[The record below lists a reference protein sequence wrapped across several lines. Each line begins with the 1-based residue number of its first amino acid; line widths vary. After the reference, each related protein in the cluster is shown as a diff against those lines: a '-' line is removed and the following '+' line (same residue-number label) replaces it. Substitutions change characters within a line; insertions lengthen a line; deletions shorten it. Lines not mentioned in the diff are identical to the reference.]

1 MARSLR
7 IEYEGAL
14 YHILSRGNEQQD
26 IFVVNDDRVTFLKAL
41 CEMSVRFEITIFAY
55 VLMGNHYHLLLR
67 TNKANL
73 SKSMQWLRTTY
84 SRRFNLRHFRSG
96 RLFQGRFKSILV
108 QNDAYL
114 TQFSCYIHRNPLR
127 DGLVD
132 RLTDY
137 HWSSYRAYAYSRKPP
152 SWLNTKFILSLK
164 GSGQPLSKSER
175 AYFEPRFGIDF
186 SQVRLHSDA
195 QAATDE

>member
-1 MARSLR
+1 
-7 IEYEGAL
+7 
-14 YHILSRGNEQQD
+14 
-26 IFVVNDDRVTFLKAL
+26 
-41 CEMSVRFEITIFAY
+41 MSVRFEISIFAY

-96 RLFQGRFKSILV
+96 HLSQGRFKNILV
-108 QNDAYL
+108 QNDAYF
-114 TQFSCYIHRNPLR
+114 TQLSCYIHRNPLR

-132 RLTDY
+132 RLADY

-152 SWLNTKFILSLK
+152 SWLDTQFILSLK
-164 GSGQPLSKSER
+164 VDGQPLSKSER
-175 AYFEPRFGIDF
+175 YYFEPRFGVDF

-195 QAATDE
+195 QATESARPVNAKAYTLGQDVVFETGQYTPGTSEG